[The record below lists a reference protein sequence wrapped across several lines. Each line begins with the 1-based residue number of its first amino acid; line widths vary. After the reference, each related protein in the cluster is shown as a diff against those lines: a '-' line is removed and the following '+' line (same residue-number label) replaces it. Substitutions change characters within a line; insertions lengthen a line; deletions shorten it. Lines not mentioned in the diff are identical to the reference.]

1 MNMKN
6 IFLAAALVSTS
17 AFAHTIV
24 GTPVLKGALKTKV
37 FVNTVETT
45 CRIKV
50 EKIKNILDEDSFGNP
65 GYSVRINVSLDGEDS
80 KKKIKIKADRDV
92 EMINMFQSGNEKI
105 VKDFE
110 YASEDGVRMSIDE
123 EGRLK
128 SVSYPYSSTQTVN
141 CKF

>member
-1 MNMKN
+1 MKY
-6 IFLAAALVSTS
+6 IILAAAMISTS
-17 AFAHTIV
+17 AFAHTII
-24 GTPVLKGALKTKV
+24 GTAVLKGSLKTKV

-50 EKIKNILDEDSFGNP
+50 EKIKNILSEDSYGNP
-65 GYSVRINVSLDGEDS
+65 GYAVRINVSLDGEDS

-110 YASEDGVRMSIDE
+110 YASEDGVLMTINE

-128 SVSYPYSSTQTVN
+128 SVSYPYSASQTVV

>member
-1 MNMKN
+1 MKN
-6 IFLAAALVSTS
+6 IIFAMTLLSGS

-37 FVNTVETT
+37 FVDSVETT

-50 EKIKNILDEDSFGNP
+50 EKIKNILEEDSYGNP

-80 KKKIKIKADRDV
+80 KRKIKIKADQDV
-92 EMINMFQSGNEKI
+92 ELSNMFQSGNEKI
-105 VKDFE
+105 VQDFQ
-110 YASEDGVRMSIDE
+110 YASADGVRMEIDV

-128 SVSYPYSSTQTVN
+128 SVQYPYKANQTIT